1 MAQISPKR
9 ERFHRET
16 LMESISSYKPD
27 CEALSEARV
36 LLLGTVGVGKS
47 SFISSVQS
55 VFTGRFTNC
64 FGHILQLFNIRGQSP
79 EQPTALVLCDVM
91 GLGDGETAGLTL
103 HDTLAIIKGHAP
115 EGHKVHEG
123 ERTQVP
129 PVCVRQRASIGIMV
143 VGTVVNSVSQQCVKQ
158 MCFVGVH
165 QVALL
170 TQLDKVRVVQ
180 ALLGMSTS
188 YIVPV
193 KNYSSELD
201 VDENTDIYIYLQN
214 NIWEIGNDY
223 CCLFRAPVLEFY
235 VTSL

>member
-1 MAQISPKR
+1 
-9 ERFHRET
+9 
-16 LMESISSYKPD
+16 
-27 CEALSEARV
+27 
-36 LLLGTVGVGKS
+36 
-47 SFISSVQS
+47 
-55 VFTGRFTNC
+55 
-64 FGHILQLFNIRGQSP
+64 
-79 EQPTALVLCDVM
+79 M

-115 EGHKVHEG
+115 EGHKFSPE
-123 ERTQVP
+123 Q
-129 PVCVRQRASIGIMV
+129 PVRSETSVTWVSIGGSVLATAVMV

-170 TQLDKVRVVQ
+170 TQLDKVCQETDCDITQVARTNVEKSEMTKAR

-214 NIWEIGNDY
+214 NIWEIGNDADNTLMEASIY
-223 CCLFRAPVLEFY
+223 LQY
-235 VTSL
+235 